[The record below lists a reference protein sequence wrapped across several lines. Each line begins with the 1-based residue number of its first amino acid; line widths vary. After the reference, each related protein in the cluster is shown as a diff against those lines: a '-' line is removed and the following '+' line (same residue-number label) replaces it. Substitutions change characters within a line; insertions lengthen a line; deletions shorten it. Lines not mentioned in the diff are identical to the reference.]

1 MNAAAATE
9 SAAASDGS
17 SLSDLASVRELLDF
31 LAQNHLEAVRIDA
44 SEDEAQSNS
53 DGSGE
58 SDEGDAGAARS
69 TARRKF
75 VLRRRRN
82 RGGPSAQAG
91 ASSSLAPADTAR
103 DDQSNALSDFASV
116 TEMLEFLAQNGLE
129 GVRIEPPNDD
139 DTSSDDDDEDGAQ
152 EGNPVKKSRLHDL
165 VNVREMLEFLAQNR
179 LERVRIE
186 IPTTD
191 KPLSSSSSSQPNH
204 QPRQTKTKKRR
215 RSAAVL
221 EKDRV
226 FAKTVYYK
234 TLVRTCL
241 SSRALLTTV

>member
-1 MNAAAATE
+1 MNAERAT
-9 SAAASDGS
+9 AGDGS
-17 SLSDLASVRELLDF
+17 SLSDLASVPRELLDF
-31 LAQNHLEAVRIDA
+31 LVHNRLEAVRIDA

-53 DGSGE
+53 DGSDD
-58 SDEGDAGAARS
+58 SDAATVGAARS

-75 VLRRRRN
+75 VLRRRRD
-82 RGGPSAQAG
+82 RGSPSAQTG
-91 ASSSLAPADTAR
+91 ASSSSAPADTAR
-103 DDQSNALSDFASV
+103 GEQSNALSDLASV

-129 GVRIEPPNDD
+129 GVRIEPPYDD
-139 DTSSDDDDEDGAQ
+139 DTSSDDDDEDGAR
-152 EGNPVKKSRLHDL
+152 EGNPVKKNRLHDL
-165 VNVREMLEFLAQNR
+165 ANVREMLEFLAQNR

-204 QPRQTKTKKRR
+204 QPGQKNTKKRR